1 MTSLSSL
8 LVDSLLEF
16 GIDQIA
22 YLYVLLSLTITVIIA
37 KIVLVLLVLK
47 PTNSTSIT
55 LGFSKLSCKLWE
67 IHDQQYQR
75 GIWEKKIVRRV
86 ISRF

>member
-1 MTSLSSL
+1 MLRRRASCAVFARDLFELTSRRLTL
-8 LVDSLLEF
+8 RVRLLEF

-67 IHDQQYQR
+67 IHD
-75 GIWEKKIVRRV
+75 
-86 ISRF
+86 